1 MLGTYYG
8 GQAQTGDIVQAG
20 FVISNSEI
28 GAGRFTVEQMVYRLA
43 CKNGLIA
50 GEALKRSHVGQRVT
64 EEGDITVWSDRTR
77 RLDDR
82 TVLSAA
88 QDMVAAACDQT
99 RFDAVVAQLREA
111 KTGTTAVVDPMK
123 AVEVLAKKHDL
134 TEGESKLVIKH
145 FLRDAEENG
154 EGLYGM
160 LNAITRAAQD
170 VPSYDRAT
178 ELETL
183 GGKMLDYVPAEWDK
197 VATAA

>member
-1 MLGTYYG
+1 
-8 GQAQTGDIVQAG
+8 
-20 FVISNSEI
+20 
-28 GAGRFTVEQMVYRLA
+28 
-43 CKNGLIA
+43 
-50 GEALKRSHVGQRVT
+50 
-64 EEGDITVWSDRTR
+64 
-77 RLDDR
+77 
-82 TVLSAA
+82 
-88 QDMVAAACDQT
+88 
-99 RFDAVVAQLREA
+99 
-111 KTGTTAVVDPMK
+111 MK